1 MHQDE
6 KPWGGLEENEGIW
19 MIYAVCIAMNVY
31 ESHDVWSR
39 NLPMSSI
46 REVLEE
52 EIGVTEVTES
62 EVTYVKF
69 ASEQG
74 EWSLPRPGHV
84 PPPLTPHR
92 CKTLHSSARLRT
104 EITNVYRQTTCHC
117 TMQVKESE
125 KITLTKSTSETKIKF
140 FHDLIFQSWCLW
152 RCVHDWNPDINTFLT
167 RCVHSWT
174 QRM

>member
-19 MIYAVCIAMNVY
+19 MIYAVCIAMNVC

-52 EIGVTEVTES
+52 EIGVTELTES
-62 EVTYVKF
+62 EVTDVKF

-84 PPPLTPHR
+84 PPPLDTTPMQNFAFI
-92 CKTLHSSARLRT
+92 S
-104 EITNVYRQTTCHC
+104 QT
-117 TMQVKESE
+117 
-125 KITLTKSTSETKIKF
+125 
-140 FHDLIFQSWCLW
+140 
-152 RCVHDWNPDINTFLT
+152 
-167 RCVHSWT
+167 
-174 QRM
+174 